1 MEKILKNYGIK
12 FVMHQ
17 AFYHHHEKM
26 IYDWDDEE
34 YEKNFNKI
42 TPGDKALW
50 EDIDSDTF
58 IRDTTAWQHM
68 LTKGTAEEVFII
80 FHPSAE
86 GHRHWA
92 EYLFQHCTEKKLI

>member
-1 MEKILKNYGIK
+1 
-12 FVMHQ
+12 MHQ

-26 IYDWDDEE
+26 IYQWDDEE

-80 FHPSAE
+80 FREMAAHTNRFTTHMFSIA
-86 GHRHWA
+86 R
-92 EYLFQHCTEKKLI
+92 T